1 MKNLRRKLTYANVVA
16 TLALFIAIGGAS
28 AFAASQLGKNT
39 VGPKQLKKNS
49 VTAAK
54 IKAGAV
60 TSAKIGGTLSGTQ
73 INASTLGTVPS
84 ASSAENA
91 QSLDGQSAAQL
102 TSSSKLGCPAGMAL
116 YDGVCFEEAP
126 KSAKSWLPAAEK
138 CWTEHLRLPTLG
150 ELMGFESA
158 TFTKTPPPEWT
169 EPEWFT
175 GSESRAFAVS
185 ATGSKFEWGSTT
197 TNEKFPYRCVTLASN

>member
-1 MKNLRRKLTYANVVA
+1 MRPRLTYANVMS
-16 TLALFIAIGGAS
+16 TLALIIAVGGAS
-28 AFAASQLGKNT
+28 AFAATQLAKNS
-39 VGPKQLKKNS
+39 VGPKQLKKDAVTTAKIKNEA

-54 IKAGAV
+54 VK
-60 TSAKIGGTLSGTQ
+60 KGTLTGTE
-73 INASTLGTVPS
+73 INAATLGTVPS

-102 TSSSKLGCPAGMAL
+102 TSSSKLGCPAGMTL
-116 YDGVCFEEAP
+116 YDGVCFEESP
-126 KSAKSWLPAAEK
+126 KSAKSWVPAAEK
-138 CWTEHLRLPTLG
+138 CWAEHLRLPTLG

-185 ATGSKFEWGSTT
+185 AAGSKFEWGSAT
-197 TNEKFPYRCVTLASN
+197 TNEKFPYRCVTSASN

>member
-1 MKNLRRKLTYANVVA
+1 MRPKLTYANVVA

-28 AFAASQLGKNT
+28 AFAASQLDKNS
-39 VGPKQLKKNS
+39 VGPKQLKKN
-49 VTAAK
+49 
-54 IKAGAV
+54 AV
-60 TSAKIGGTLSGTQ
+60 TTAKLKNEAVTGAKVKKGTLTGTE
-73 INASTLGTVPS
+73 INAATLATVPN
-84 ASSAENA
+84 ASNAENA

-126 KSAKSWLPAAEK
+126 KSAKAWMPAAEK

-158 TFTKTPPPEWT
+158 TFTKSPPPEWT

-185 ATGSKFEWGSTT
+185 ATESKFEWGSATT
-197 TNEKFPYRCVTLASN
+197 SEKFSYRCVTLASN

>member
-1 MKNLRRKLTYANVVA
+1 MKTLRTRLTFANVMSC
-16 TLALFIAIGGAS
+16 LALFVALGG
-28 AFAASQLGKNT
+28 FAVAAGLPKNS
-39 VGPKQLKKNS
+39 VGSKQLKKNA
-49 VTAAK
+49 VTEAK
-54 IKAGAV
+54 IKNEAV
-60 TSAKIGGTLSGTQ
+60 TGAKVKKGTLTGAQ

-91 QSLDGQSAAQL
+91 LSLDGQSAAQL

-116 YDGVCFEEAP
+116 YDGVCFEESP
-126 KSAKSWLPAAEK
+126 KSAKSWVPAAEK

-185 ATGSKFEWGSTT
+185 ATTSKFEWGSATT
-197 TNEKFPYRCVTLASN
+197 SEKYAYRCVTLASN